1 MHPLPDV
8 GRNVG
13 GNNNAL
19 SLIPVDRECVCF
31 NLTYPDKQQR
41 TLRDSP
47 LRVSVSMFPCSHSHT
62 SHLTYLQVEAV
73 ETGCRGCSS
82 GKAGYANIFGNKY
95 GQYLATVQYMREVQ
109 AGLIDAPETRTEQK
123 KKAKKKSKK
132 RKVRVSV

>member
-1 MHPLPDV
+1 M
-8 GRNVG
+8 
-13 GNNNAL
+13 AL
-19 SLIPVDRECVCF
+19 LFTSPCPCFHVPIPIPRI
-31 NLTYPDKQQR
+31 NQSYR
-41 TLRDSP
+41 
-47 LRVSVSMFPCSHSHT
+47 
-62 SHLTYLQVEAV
+62 QVEAV